1 MKETRT
7 RHERIVGVNKET
19 GAVEFLDTTFYHSPS
34 FKGATGYSFEI
45 YNKRDAEAILNESF
59 GDPDNWREEW
69 TYAVRDKHTDS
80 SLKEWMD
87 EVREEIGED
96 DIPNR
101 DNSAERRFMLAFEKL
116 TREQQ
121 QALVDAVNN
130 AAERTAYISNIFTP
144 FESVEDFEENALT
157 HCYGCGR
164 MWSRHADE
172 YQELLTI
179 DAEAVEIILEAE
191 KQEEKKSA

>member
-19 GAVEFLDTTFYHSPS
+19 GAVEFLDTTFFHSPS

-59 GDPDNWREEW
+59 GDSDNWRDEW
-69 TYAVRDKHTDS
+69 TYAVQDKRTES
-80 SLKEWMD
+80 GLKEWME

-101 DNSAERRFMLAFEKL
+101 DDSGERLFMLAFEKL
-116 TREQQ
+116 TQEQKK
-121 QALVDAVNN
+121 ALVDAINR
-130 AAERTAYISNIFTP
+130 AEKRTAYISDIFTP
-144 FESVEDFEENALT
+144 FESVMDFEENALP

-164 MWSRHADE
+164 IWGSRAEE
-172 YQELLTI
+172 YQELLPI
-179 DAEAVEIILEAE
+179 DAEALEIILDAE
-191 KQEEKKSA
+191 KQEEEQNA